1 MVTVF
6 KEPKSYTGEDLVEIS
21 CHGNPLLI
29 DEIIGL
35 IIEQGGRLAQAG
47 EFTRRALLN
56 GKFDLIQAE
65 AILDLTTAQSQ
76 WARRNAYYQLAGGLS
91 EKIKKIA
98 DQLEQVLIQ
107 VEANLDFPEDEE
119 WQGLEGIKDQIS
131 RIKNTV
137 ESELNRARGGIIM
150 RAGPKVVIIGKPNVG
165 KSSLFNRLLGVE
177 RVMVT
182 EIPGTTRDFIEENLI
197 IDDLQF
203 RLVDTAGVGW
213 IKDRIEAMA
222 QEQTK
227 KVIKEADLLL
237 LLFDRSLPAEDFDF
251 EIIKWTEDQDR
262 IIIFNKSDL
271 PSRLDHNEILSRAR
285 KRLMALDVSART
297 GDGIE
302 GLTRNIYNFFRNQA
316 PEGTI
321 ITRRR
326 HLEALKN
333 VHSALSHA
341 LKEDFF
347 ETIAVELRSALDAL
361 GEMVGKIT
369 SEDILNRIFS
379 EFCIGK

>member
-1 MVTVF
+1 MSAIGVIRVSGPDAIELITRLFTGKSSLQTVASHSVHYGTIFDPKTREPIDDVMVTVF

-131 RIKNTV
+131 RIKN
-137 ESELNRARGGIIM
+137 
-150 RAGPKVVIIGKPNVG
+150 
-165 KSSLFNRLLGVE
+165 
-177 RVMVT
+177 
-182 EIPGTTRDFIEENLI
+182 
-197 IDDLQF
+197 
-203 RLVDTAGVGW
+203 
-213 IKDRIEAMA
+213 
-222 QEQTK
+222 
-227 KVIKEADLLL
+227 
-237 LLFDRSLPAEDFDF
+237 
-251 EIIKWTEDQDR
+251 
-262 IIIFNKSDL
+262 
-271 PSRLDHNEILSRAR
+271 
-285 KRLMALDVSART
+285 
-297 GDGIE
+297 
-302 GLTRNIYNFFRNQA
+302 
-316 PEGTI
+316 
-321 ITRRR
+321 
-326 HLEALKN
+326 
-333 VHSALSHA
+333 
-341 LKEDFF
+341 
-347 ETIAVELRSALDAL
+347 
-361 GEMVGKIT
+361 
-369 SEDILNRIFS
+369 
-379 EFCIGK
+379 